1 MRSICDGNE
10 PVSFTFVCDMF
21 AVKITKK
28 YELGNSSVPFKSNR
42 SYLNETDTSLFYC
55 SVDSV
60 GVWMIQSFFGY
71 LNAILI

>member
-42 SYLNETDTSLFYC
+42 SYLNEIIIKTTSLFYC
-55 SVDSV
+55 LVDSV
-60 GVWMIQSFFGY
+60 GV
-71 LNAILI
+71 

>member
-42 SYLNETDTSLFYC
+42 SYLNEIDT
-55 SVDSV
+55 V
-60 GVWMIQSFFGY
+60 
-71 LNAILI
+71 

>member
-1 MRSICDGNE
+1 MALYRYAIKFVCFDIENRMRSICDGNE

-42 SYLNETDTSLFYC
+42 SYLNEIDT
-55 SVDSV
+55 V
-60 GVWMIQSFFGY
+60 
-71 LNAILI
+71 